1 MCRFTPSGHPT
12 ATCGAG
18 SYHRRDFI
26 MGTWNVYRAA
36 ALVAVMVVGISIA
49 SGQQANRPAGPF
61 TAGQASAA
69 RATYQANCASCHLP
83 DLRGAFEAPPL
94 AGPNFMS
101 IWRTRATND
110 LFQRIRT
117 TMPQGNP
124 GSLSD
129 EEAANIVA
137 FILQTNGSVAGTQVL
152 TPTTAVTIG
161 DVATGVVAAPSRTAT
176 QDAEGQPRPARGTGG
191 VTGLT
196 VAGEVKTYV
205 PVTDDMLRHPDP
217 KDWLIARG
225 NYQAWSHSALTQITR
240 GNVHDLQLAWVW
252 AMNEGGGA
260 NEPTPLV
267 HNGIMYLANTDNM
280 VQALDAR
287 TGNLIWENHVRPSGL
302 QGGGNDGRNGRF
314 LGIYQDKI
322 YFSATDARVAALD
335 ARTGKTVWE
344 TPIADGAKGY
354 YNSSGPIVIG
364 GKVLQGMSG
373 CDRYRT
379 KDEEQGCF
387 IVAMDAATGK
397 VLWRFNTLARSG
409 EPGGDT
415 WGGLPNMLRAGG
427 DAWLTGTYDPE
438 LNLTYW
444 GVAQAKPWMRASRG
458 TNDTALYTSATL
470 AIRPDDGTLAWYF
483 QHIPG
488 ETLDLDEVYERVV
501 VDSGNRKLVLTI
513 GKHGILWKLDRKTG
527 EFLGEKETI
536 FQNIFSKI
544 DAKTGKVTY
553 RDDILEQ
560 KVGQWIQFC
569 PSSEGGHNWHATSYS
584 PESGLLIIPLGQSCN
599 ELAGRKVEFTEGSGG
614 TAADRRFFEMP
625 GTDGNLGKL
634 AAYDVNTLKEAW
646 SFQQRAPFMTGVLST
661 AGGVAFVGDVDR
673 TFQAVDVKTG
683 KVLWKT
689 RLGTSVQGFPVS
701 FSVAGK
707 QYIAVTTGLGGGS
720 PRNAPDTLLS
730 EVHYP
735 KNGNALYVFSLPDS
749 VK

>member
-1 MCRFTPSGHPT
+1 MVRWKLYGFLG
-12 ATCGAG
+12 GA
-18 SYHRRDFI
+18 
-26 MGTWNVYRAA
+26 
-36 ALVAVMVVGISIA
+36 AVMVLGISVA
-49 SGQQANRPAGPF
+49 SGQQASKPTGPF
-61 TAGQASAA
+61 TAEQASAG
-69 RATYQANCASCHLP
+69 RATYQAKCASCHLP

-94 AGPNFMS
+94 AGGNFMNV
-101 IWRTRATND
+101 WRNRTTKD
-110 LFQRIRT
+110 LFDRIQA
-117 TMPQGNP
+117 TMPLDNP
-124 GSLSD
+124 GSMGDQES
-129 EEAANIVA
+129 ASIVA
-137 FILQTNGSVAGTQVL
+137 YILQANGALAGAQAFTQ
-152 TPTTAVTIG
+152 TTAVTIG
-161 DVATGVVAAPSRTAT
+161 DVDTGVVTAPPRVAT
-176 QDAEGQPRPARGTGG
+176 QNVEAQPGPAQRAGG
-191 VTGLT
+191 ITGLT
-196 VAGEVKTYV
+196 VTGEVKNYV
-205 PVTDDMLRHPDP
+205 PVTDEMLRHPDP
-217 KDWLIARG
+217 NDWLIARG

-240 GNVHDLQLAWVW
+240 DNVHDLKLAWVW

-287 TGNLIWENHVRPSGL
+287 TGDLIWENHVRPSGL

-314 LGIYQDKI
+314 LAIYQDKVF
-322 YFSATDARVAALD
+322 FSATDARVAALD
-335 ARTGKTVWE
+335 ARTGKTIWE
-344 TPIADGAKGY
+344 TAIADSAKGY
-354 YNSSGPIVIG
+354 YNSSGPIVIN

-379 KDEEQGCF
+379 KNEEQGCF
-387 IVAMDAATGK
+387 IVALDATTGK

-415 WGGLPNMLRAGG
+415 WGNLPNMLRTGG

-444 GVAQAKPWMRASRG
+444 GVAQAKPWMQASRG
-458 TNDTALYTSATL
+458 TSDKALYTSATL

-483 QHIPG
+483 QHVPG
-488 ETLDLDEVYERVV
+488 ETLDLDVVYERVLINIGSQKV
-501 VDSGNRKLVLTI
+501 ALTI
-513 GKHGILWKLDRKTG
+513 GKDGILWKLDRKTG
-527 EFLGEKETI
+527 DFLGEKETI

-544 DAKTGKVTY
+544 DAKTGKVAY
-553 RDDILEQ
+553 REDILEQ
-560 KVGQWIQFC
+560 KIGQWIQFC
-569 PSSEGGHNWHATSYS
+569 PSSEGGHNWHATSYN
-584 PESGLLIIPLGQSCN
+584 PGTGLLIIPLGQSCN
-599 ELAGRKVEFTEGSGG
+599 ELAARKVEFTEGSGG

-625 GTDGNLGKL
+625 GTGGNLGKL

-646 SFQQRAPFMTGVLST
+646 SLEQRAPFMTGVLST

-707 QYIAVTTGLGGGS
+707 QYVAVTTGLGGGS
-720 PRNAPDTLLS
+720 PRNAPDLLLS
-730 EVHYP
+730 ELHYP

-749 VK
+749 R